1 MSDTADVAIIGLG
14 PIGAIL
20 AVLLGQ
26 QGVRTI
32 AIDKSD
38 DIYPLPRAIGFDHEI
53 MRILQNVG
61 LADSVAPYI
70 APYPPTEY
78 HGVGGTVIARY
89 DSLPAPYPQ
98 GWEPSFVFTQP
109 PFERAIRGAL
119 NTMLS
124 VEVRLSTTLESIKEQ
139 DDRVEMEVVTASGE
153 REKLRARYAVGCDGA
168 SSAVRKQLGIAFESL
183 DFDEPWLV
191 VDILVNQD
199 KLHKLPKTIVQYCDP
214 ARPTTYVLG
223 PGNHRRWEIMLL
235 PGEAADEMCRD
246 DAIWRLVSR
255 WLGPE
260 DAKLWRAASY
270 TFHALVAKEWRRGRV
285 FLAGDSAHM
294 TPPFMAQ
301 GMCQGFRDAA
311 NLAWKLSLVMKGQA
325 TGALLDTYQLER
337 RPHVRTTTETAKSL
351 GGIICEFDPVKAK
364 ERDDRM
370 LTEWGD
376 PPVVR
381 HRQDLIPGLIEGALL
396 SEQGKPVGTRFPQ
409 PRVATPEGVRL
420 LDDLVGTSFRLA
432 VTQEVA
438 ESDISLD
445 LQQDIMRLGGSIL
458 FLRTSGCSARINSN
472 AFSIVETDG
481 VLRTWL
487 QSHQLVA
494 ALVRPD
500 HYVFGVARQPSELIE
515 LGRLFRDRLL
525 TIS

>member
-1 MSDTADVAIIGLG
+1 MSDTADVAIVGLG
-14 PIGAIL
+14 PVGAIL
-20 AVLLGQ
+20 AALLGQ
-26 QGVRTI
+26 QGIQTI

-61 LADSVAPYI
+61 LADSVAPHI

-89 DSLPAPYPQ
+89 ASLPAPYPQ

-109 PFERAIRGAL
+109 PFERAIRDSL
-119 NTMLS
+119 KTMPS
-124 VEVRLSTTLESIKEQ
+124 VDVRLSTTLNSLREQ
-139 DDRVEMEVVTASGE
+139 DGHVEMEVITASGKP
-153 REKLRARYAVGCDGA
+153 EKLRARYVVGCDGA
-168 SSAVRKQLGIAFESL
+168 SSAVRKQLNIDFESL

-214 ARPTTYVLG
+214 ARPTSYVLG

-235 PGEAADEMCRD
+235 PGEAAEEMCRD
-246 DAIWRLVSR
+246 EVIWRLVSR

-260 DAKLWRAASY
+260 DARLWRAASY

-311 NLAWKLSLVMKGQA
+311 NLAWKISLVMKGQA
-325 TGALLDTYQLER
+325 TDALLDTYQLER
-337 RPHVRTTTETAKSL
+337 RRHVRATTETAKSL
-351 GGIICEFDPVKAK
+351 GSIICEFDPVKAQ
-364 ERDDRM
+364 ERDNRM
-370 LTEWGD
+370 LAEWGN

-381 HRQDLIPGLIEGALL
+381 HRQNLIPGLIEGALL
-396 SEQGKPVGTRFPQ
+396 SRQGPPVGTRFPQ
-409 PRVATPEGVRL
+409 PRVATPEGPRL
-420 LDDLVGTSFRLA
+420 LDDLVGSSFRLA
-432 VTQEVA
+432 VSQEVTA
-438 ESDISLD
+438 RDIPRD
-445 LQQDIMRLGGSIL
+445 LQQNLVRLGGSIL
-458 FLRTSGCSARINSN
+458 FLRTGGCSEPLNSN
-472 AFSIVETDG
+472 AFSIVETDD
-481 VLRTWL
+481 VLTAWL
-487 QSHQLVA
+487 QSHQLAA

-500 HYVFGVARQPSELIE
+500 HYVFGIARQPSELIE
-515 LGRLFRDRLL
+515 LGRSFQDCLQAR
-525 TIS
+525 